1 MTDTGIPETEEK
13 RAEVRGNMGR
23 KDISL
28 IIFDM
33 DGVVLNS
40 EPFHEN
46 ARQAMFRR
54 LGITEEEDFPE
65 PVGTSASGYWRQVLK
80 RVGLE
85 GDPVA
90 LQQEQ
95 YQRVEDQIRENH
107 LGPSDGLLEVFDWA
121 RSRGMKIGLAS
132 SSTQPLVDHTLD
144 LVHVREYFDYVVSGN
159 QVSRKKPDPEIYLRV
174 MEMAGAGPEETVAV
188 EDTAAGIASARAA
201 GIFCY
206 GYDNETS
213 GPQDLSQA
221 DRIIR
226 NLREMMED
234 G

>member
-1 MTDTGIPETEEK
+1 MKEI
-13 RAEVRGNMGR
+13 R
-23 KDISL
+23 L

-40 EPFHEN
+40 EPFHEI

-54 LGITEEEDFPE
+54 LGITKTEGFPE
-65 PVGTSASGYWRQVLK
+65 PVGTSASGYWRKVLEQQ
-80 RVGLE
+80 GLA

-121 RSRGMKIGLAS
+121 KARGMKIGLAS

-144 LVHVREYFDYVVSGN
+144 LVHVREYFDCVVSGN
-159 QVSRKKPDPEIYLRV
+159 EVSHKKPDPEIYRKV
-174 MEMAGAGPEETVAV
+174 MELAGAGPEETIAV
-188 EDTAAGIASARAA
+188 EDTAAGIASARGA
-201 GIFCY
+201 GIYCY

-213 GPQDLSQA
+213 GPQDLSGA
-221 DRIIR
+221 SKVIYS
-226 NLREMMED
+226 LREIIC
-234 G
+234 

>member
-1 MTDTGIPETEEK
+1 MDT
-13 RAEVRGNMGR
+13 

-40 EPFHEN
+40 EPFHEI

-54 LGITEEEDFPE
+54 LGIIEEEDFPE
-65 PVGTSASGYWRQVLK
+65 PVGTSASGYWRKVLA
-80 RVGLE
+80 RVGQT

-107 LGPSDGLLEVFDWA
+107 LGPSDGLLDVFEWA
-121 RSRGMKIGLAS
+121 REKGMKIGLAS

-144 LVHVREYFDYVVSGN
+144 LVGVRKYFDYIVAGD
-159 QVSRKKPDPEIYLRV
+159 QVHHKKPDPEIYRKV
-174 MEMAGAGPEETVAV
+174 MEQAGKKPEETIAV
-188 EDTAAGIASARAA
+188 EDTAAGIASARGA
-201 GIFCY
+201 GIFCF
-206 GYDNETS
+206 GYENETS
-213 GPQDLSQA
+213 GPQDLSGA
-221 DRIIR
+221 SRKIR
-226 NLREMMED
+226 NLREIME

>member
-1 MTDTGIPETEEK
+1 MEK
-13 RAEVRGNMGR
+13 KKIR
-23 KDISL
+23 L

-54 LGITEEEDFPE
+54 LGIRETEDFPE
-65 PVGTSASGYWRQVLK
+65 PVGTSASGYWRQVLAQQ
-80 RVGLE
+80 GLT
-85 GDPVA
+85 GDPVS

-95 YQRVEDQIRENH
+95 YQRVEDQIRENR

-121 RSRGMKIGLAS
+121 RANGMKIGLAS
-132 SSTQPLVDHTLD
+132 SSTQPLVDHTLE
-144 LVHVREYFDYVVSGN
+144 LVNVGKYFDYVVSGD

-174 MEMAGAGPEETVAV
+174 MEMAGSGPDETIAV
-188 EDTAAGIASARAA
+188 EDTAAGIESARGA
-201 GIFCY
+201 GIFCF

-213 GPQDLSQA
+213 GPQDLSRA
-221 DRIIR
+221 SRVIR
-226 NLREMMED
+226 NLREVMD
-234 G
+234 AV